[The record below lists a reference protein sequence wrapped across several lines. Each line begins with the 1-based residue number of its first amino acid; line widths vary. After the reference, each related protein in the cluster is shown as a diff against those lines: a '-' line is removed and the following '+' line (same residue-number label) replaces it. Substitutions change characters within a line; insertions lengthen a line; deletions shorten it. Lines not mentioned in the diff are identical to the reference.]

1 MGFGASVLL
10 RKAYA
15 MSRFLAL
22 CFCVCAALALAAC
35 DDGGSSSSTT
45 RPAEGGRRVAV
56 IPKGTT
62 HVFWKTVEAGARKA
76 ADEMGVQMIWKGPLR
91 EDDRAEQIKVVEQ
104 FVSEG
109 VDGICLAP
117 LDTDALARPVAS
129 AMGRNIP
136 VVIFDSSLKGQPG
149 KDFAS
154 YVATNNI
161 RGGEMA
167 GEQLA
172 KLLGGKG
179 SIVLLRYNI
188 GSGSTTER
196 EEGFLKTV
204 KAAGLTMLVEN
215 RYGGATVA
223 SAQGEA
229 MKLVDQL
236 KNADGVFA
244 PNESSTLGLLAAL
257 RSNNL
262 AGKVKFVGFDATPPL
277 IEALQKGEIHALVA
291 QDPQRMGYLAVQTV
305 VKQLNGEEVDAIID
319 TGVRLITVESLKDPE
334 VRKFLNLE

>member
-1 MGFGASVLL
+1 MNRTLTLCLL
-10 RKAYA
+10 
-15 MSRFLAL
+15 
-22 CFCVCAALALAAC
+22 VCAALALSAC
-35 DDGGSSSSTT
+35 DSNTSSTSTT
-45 RPAEGGRRVAV
+45 RPSGGAGGGGKRIAV

-76 ADEMGVQMIWKGPLR
+76 ADEMGVQMIWKGPLK

-117 LDTDALARPVAS
+117 LDTDALARPVGS

-136 VVIFDSSLKGQPG
+136 VVIFDSSLKGEPG
-149 KDFAS
+149 KDFVS
-154 YVATNNI
+154 YVATNNT

-167 GEQLA
+167 GEQLG

-179 SIVLLRYNI
+179 KVVLLRYNV

-196 EEGFLKTV
+196 EEGFLKTL
-204 KAAGLTMLVEN
+204 KANAGIQMLVEN

-223 SAQGEA
+223 SAKAEA

-236 KNADGVFA
+236 RNADGVFA
-244 PNESSTLGLLAAL
+244 PNESSTLGLLGAL
-257 RSNNL
+257 RDNNL

-277 IEALQKGEIHALVA
+277 VEALQKGEIHALVA
-291 QDPQRMGYLAVQTV
+291 QDPSRMGYLAVQTC
-305 VKQLNGEEVDAIID
+305 VKKLNGETVEPVVD
-319 TGVRLITVESLKDPE
+319 TGVRLITQESLKEPE

>member
-1 MGFGASVLL
+1 MNRLL
-10 RKAYA
+10 
-15 MSRFLAL
+15 SL
-22 CFCVCAALALAAC
+22 CVCVFAALMLAAC
-35 DDGGSSSSTT
+35 DRGSSSSTT
-45 RPAEGGRRVAV
+45 QPTGAAGGRRIAV

-76 ADEMGVQMIWKGPLR
+76 AEEAGVEMIWKGPLK

-129 AMGRNIP
+129 AVARGIP
-136 VVIFDSSLKGQPG
+136 VVIFDSSLRGEPG

-154 YVATNNI
+154 YVATNNT

-179 SIVLLRYNI
+179 NVVMLRYSP

-196 EEGFLKTV
+196 EEGFLKT
-204 KAAGLTMLVEN
+204 AQAGGLTMLVDN

-223 SAQGEA
+223 SAKSEA
-229 MKLVDQL
+229 MKLIDQL
-236 KNADGVFA
+236 KQADGVFA
-244 PNESSTLGLLAAL
+244 PNESSTLGLLGAL
-257 RSNNL
+257 RDNQL

-277 IEALQKGEIHALVA
+277 LEALQNGEIHALVA
-291 QDPQRMGYLAVQTV
+291 QDPYRMGYLAVQTV
-305 VKQLNGEEVDAIID
+305 VKKLNGETVEPVID
-319 TGVRLITVESLKDPE
+319 TGLRLITKESLQDSE
-334 VRKFLNLE
+334 TRKFLNLD